1 MSRITQVTK
10 KSKVSTVVKASPKTL
25 VVAKPVETIVVL
37 SPPAIPAA
45 SITYVHTQAAASA
58 SWTINH
64 NLGYYPGGVSIVDSA
79 GSKVYG
85 DVTFVSENQLVV
97 NFSAAFG
104 GKAYVS

>member
-1 MSRITQVTK
+1 MSRIVQVTK
-10 KSKVSTVVKASPKTL
+10 KSKVSTVIKASPKTL
-25 VVAKPVETIVVL
+25 IVSGPSAVPTTL
-37 SPPAIPAA
+37 
-45 SITYVHTQAAASA
+45 TVYTHTQASPSS
-58 SWTINH
+58 SWTVNH

>member
-1 MSRITQVTK
+1 MSRIVQVNK
-10 KSKVSTVVKASPKTL
+10 KSKVSTVVKASPKT
-25 VVAKPVETIVVL
+25 VIVAKPIETIVV
-37 SPPAIPAA
+37 SNVAATPASSTAYVHNQASAA
-45 SITYVHTQAAASA
+45 S

-64 NLGYYPGGVSIVDSA
+64 NLGYYPGGVSIIDSA